1 MKPEEQKIKN
11 IIDKVFDKYK
21 KVLKGT
27 LMWKWED
34 KTKIANEIIE
44 KVILEFP
51 KLKGKESII
60 FASLMARFIHTKKN
74 YPFKEF
80 FTIDKAFDVTPESI
94 LELIEEETSTFNKY
108 LNIINESK
116 NNNWKNEITNI
127 IDTELLKFEETN
139 DESNEEIK
147 EITNTRIIIE
157 YIYGDDTFYPEI
169 VFKDLEIK
177 LRRPQGYFIEF
188 SSDFK
193 IKEFNKKHTW
203 SKEIPINKAQ
213 EIIKIW
219 KNRK

>member
-34 KTKIANEIIE
+34 KRKICEDIIDLVTK
-44 KVILEFP
+44 EFP
-51 KLKGKESII
+51 GLKGKENLID
-60 FASLMARFIHTKKN
+60 AKLMARFIHTKKN

-94 LELIEEETSTFNKY
+94 LELIEENISTFNKY

-116 NNNWKNEITNI
+116 NNNWKNEITDIFNFI
-127 IDTELLKFEETN
+127 FKKFKLEE
-139 DESNEEIK
+139 DFDGIK
-147 EITNTRIIIE
+147 EITNSRIILLFKFENENSNVEINFSDIE
-157 YIYGDDTFYPEI
+157 IA
-169 VFKDLEIK
+169 
-177 LRRPQGYFIEF
+177 LRRNKENWKMEF
-188 SSDFK
+188 ESKFNPILNDKKTCSIIIPR
-193 IKEFNKKHTW
+193 IKAE
-203 SKEIPINKAQ
+203 

>member
-11 IIDKVFDKYK
+11 IIDKVFNKYK

-34 KTKIANEIIE
+34 KRKICEDIIDLVTK
-44 KVILEFP
+44 EFP
-51 KLKGKESII
+51 GLKGKENLID
-60 FASLMARFIHTKKN
+60 AKLMARFIHTKKN

-94 LELIEEETSTFNKY
+94 LELIEEETSIFNKY

-127 IDTELLKFEETN
+127 FNFIFKKFKLEE
-139 DESNEEIK
+139 DFDGIK
-147 EITNTRIIIE
+147 EITNSRIILLFKFENENSSVEINFSDIE
-157 YIYGDDTFYPEI
+157 IA
-169 VFKDLEIK
+169 
-177 LRRPQGYFIEF
+177 LRRNKENWKMEF
-188 SSDFK
+188 ESKFNPILNDKKTCSIIIPR
-193 IKEFNKKHTW
+193 IKAE
-203 SKEIPINKAQ
+203 

>member
-34 KTKIANEIIE
+34 KRKICEDIIDLVTK
-44 KVILEFP
+44 EFP
-51 KLKGKESII
+51 GLKGKENLID
-60 FASLMARFIHTKKN
+60 AKLMARFIHTKKN

-80 FTIDKAFDVTPESI
+80 FTIDKAFDVTPESL
-94 LELIEEETSTFNKY
+94 LELIEENISTFNKY

-116 NNNWKNEITNI
+116 NNNWKNEITDIFNI
-127 IDTELLKFEETN
+127 IFKKFKLEE
-139 DESNEEIK
+139 DFDGIK
-147 EITNTRIIIE
+147 EITNSRIILLFKFENENSSVEINFSDIE
-157 YIYGDDTFYPEI
+157 IA
-169 VFKDLEIK
+169 
-177 LRRPQGYFIEF
+177 LRRNKENWKMEF
-188 SSDFK
+188 ESKYNPILNDKKTCSIIIPR
-193 IKEFNKKHTW
+193 IKAE
-203 SKEIPINKAQ
+203 

>member
-34 KTKIANEIIE
+34 KRKICEDIIDLVTK
-44 KVILEFP
+44 EFP
-51 KLKGKESII
+51 GLKGKESLID
-60 FASLMARFIHTKKN
+60 AKLMARFIHTKKN

-94 LELIEEETSTFNKY
+94 LELIEEETSIFNKY

-116 NNNWKNEITNI
+116 NNNWKNEITDIFNFI
-127 IDTELLKFEETN
+127 FKKFKLEE
-139 DESNEEIK
+139 DFDGIK
-147 EITNTRIIIE
+147 EITNSRIILLFKFENENSSVEINFSDIE
-157 YIYGDDTFYPEI
+157 IA
-169 VFKDLEIK
+169 
-177 LRRPQGYFIEF
+177 LRRNKENWKMEF
-188 SSDFK
+188 ESKFNPILNDKKTCSIIIPR
-193 IKEFNKKHTW
+193 IKAE
-203 SKEIPINKAQ
+203 

>member
-34 KTKIANEIIE
+34 KTKIADEIIE

-51 KLKGKESII
+51 KLIGKEKII
-60 FASLMARFIHTKKN
+60 FAKLMARFIHTKKN

-94 LELIEEETSTFNKY
+94 LELIEENISTFNKY

-116 NNNWKNEITNI
+116 NNNWKNEITDIFNFI
-127 IDTELLKFEETN
+127 FKKFKLEE
-139 DESNEEIK
+139 DFDGIK
-147 EITNTRIIIE
+147 EITNSRIILLFKFENENSNVEINFSDIE
-157 YIYGDDTFYPEI
+157 IA
-169 VFKDLEIK
+169 
-177 LRRPQGYFIEF
+177 LRRNKTNWKMEF
-188 SSDFK
+188 ESKFNP
-193 IKEFNKKHTW
+193 ILNNKKTC
-203 SKEIPINKAQ
+203 SIIIPRIKAE